1 MLTNPSS
8 KHEMS
13 GCCLTPRGKLGS
25 LCDDDTTNES
35 DGMKLQLIHLKSF
48 EVHV

>member
-1 MLTNPSS
+1 MIPNPPS

-25 LCDDDTTNES
+25 LCDDDISLPRVCYES
-35 DGMKLQLIHLKSF
+35 IPPMNPM
-48 EVHV
+48 E